1 MIDQKTLKLTIAK
14 NIAAYRKANNMTQAE
29 LAAALNYSDK
39 SISKWERA
47 EGVPDVYVLT
57 LIAELFGITLNDL
70 VAEHEDGEEIV
81 IETTE
86 RRGIFSYLHNR
97 IFVTILSAGL
107 VWLVAS
113 VIFLILKLFLPN
125 IPDPGYVYIY
135 ALPLTFIV
143 LIVFTGLWSSHSTQF
158 LFVTGLI
165 WTLALSVVIN
175 VPNKDINFLFV
186 IAAVLQILTL
196 IWYIMKIW
204 NRRLTR
210 SSDKKSDK

>member
-47 EGVPDVYVLT
+47 EGVPDIYVLT
-57 LIAELFGITLNDL
+57 LIAELFGVTLNDL

-113 VIFLILKLFLPN
+113 VIFLFLKLFLPN

-143 LIVFTGLWSSHSTQF
+143 LIVFTGLWSSQSFQF
-158 LFVTGLI
+158 ISVTGLI
-165 WTLALSVVIN
+165 WTLALCVVIN

-204 NRRLTR
+204 NRRITR
-210 SSDKKSDK
+210 SSDKKTDK

>member
-143 LIVFTGLWSSHSTQF
+143 LIVFTGLWSSHFTQF